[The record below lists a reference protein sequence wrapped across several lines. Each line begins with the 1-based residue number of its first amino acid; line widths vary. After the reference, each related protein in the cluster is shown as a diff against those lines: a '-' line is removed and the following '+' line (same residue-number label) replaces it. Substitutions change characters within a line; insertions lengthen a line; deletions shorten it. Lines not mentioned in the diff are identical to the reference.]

1 MSPNGI
7 DIFNNGTVV
16 IYPYGICIAVG
27 LILCL
32 VTFYILSNK
41 GKVPEK
47 VQDFVFFVF
56 IAAVAIGFVVAMLFQ
71 AFYNWLDGKE
81 FELGSGM
88 TVMGGLIGG
97 AGAFLIIYFLV
108 GKLYFRGKSKDIH
121 KKHFN
126 TILRLAPIC
135 ICIAHACG
143 RIGCLMSG
151 CCHGTYLG
159 QEPVFGGIYM
169 YGSVNGFKQ
178 WGYYIP
184 TQLYEALF
192 LFALTAVLAVLFF
205 KRSNITMQI
214 YLIAYGVWRIFIEIF
229 RADYRGEVVLGL
241 YPSQWQSIFFIL
253 GGIAMLFIYYK
264 MKKTFVLPKDKEQT
278 QDQIENKE

>member
-7 DIFNNGTVV
+7 DVFNNGTVV
-16 IYPYGICIAVG
+16 VYPYGICIAVG

-32 VTFYILSNK
+32 VAFYILSNK

-56 IAAVAIGFVVAMLFQ
+56 IAAVAIGFFVAMVFQ

-81 FELGSGM
+81 FEIGSGM

-108 GKLYFRGKSKDIH
+108 GKLYFTGKSKDIH

-135 ICIAHACG
+135 ICVAHACG

-159 QEPVFGGIYM
+159 KDYVFGGIYM
-169 YGSVNGFKQ
+169 YGSVDGFKQ

-192 LFALTAVLAVLFF
+192 LFALAIVLTVLFF

-241 YPSQWQSIFFIL
+241 FPSQWQSIFFIV
-253 GGIAMLFIYYK
+253 GGLAMLFIYYK
-264 MKKTFVLPKDKEQT
+264 MKKPFVLPKEKE
-278 QDQIENKE
+278 QIENKE